1 MKKRLV
7 PYDLPEEFYEEV
19 LLTMKHVLKQQ
30 IFECNVAVQVPHLGT
45 FLPKHLPSREM
56 KKVNSTDMIQT
67 KESTH
72 MRFTP
77 LKEYKKNQK

>member
-1 MKKRLV
+1 
-7 PYDLPEEFYEEV
+7 
-19 LLTMKHVLKQQ
+19 
-30 IFECNVAVQVPHLGT
+30 VAVQVPHLGT